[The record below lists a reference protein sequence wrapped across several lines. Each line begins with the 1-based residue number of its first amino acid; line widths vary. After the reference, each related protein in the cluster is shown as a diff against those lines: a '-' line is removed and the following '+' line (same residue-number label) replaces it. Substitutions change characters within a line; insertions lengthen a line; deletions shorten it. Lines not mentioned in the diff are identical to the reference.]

1 MTTQKTLK
9 QRVRARAAKTGESYT
24 AARSQLLRKAD
35 STRPEPPD
43 TMALTGM
50 TNEAMQRGS
59 GRTLAAWLDILDAWG
74 ATKRKHPEIARWLVD
89 EHGIPGWWAQSVTV
103 AYEKARG
110 MRPVEPGPGGFSV
123 TVSRTIAVS
132 PDAVTEAFTD
142 DAVRARWLARAPIS
156 VRTERPGRSA
166 RFDWSEPPSRI
177 AIHLVSKGESRTQI
191 SLVHERLPDA
201 GAADRMKALWRD
213 ALSALKELLEVA

>member
-9 QRVRARAAKTGESYT
+9 HRVRARAAKTGESYT

-50 TNEAMQRGS
+50 TDEAMERGS
-59 GRTLAAWLDILDAWG
+59 GRTLAAWLEILDAWG

-103 AYEKARG
+103 GYEKARG
-110 MRPVEPGPGGFSV
+110 MRAVEPGPGGFSV
-123 TVSRTIAVS
+123 TVSRTIAVA
-132 PDAVTEAFTD
+132 PDGITEAFTD
-142 DAVRARWLARAPIS
+142 DRMRARWLADAPIS
-156 VRTERPGRSA
+156 VRTEKPGKSA
-166 RFDWSEPPSRI
+166 RFDWSAPPSRI
-177 AIHLVSKGESRTQI
+177 ALHLASKGEGRTQI
-191 SLVHERLPDA
+191 SLIHERLPDA
-201 GAADRMKALWRD
+201 DAAERMKALWRD
-213 ALSALKELLEVA
+213 ALSALKKLLEAA